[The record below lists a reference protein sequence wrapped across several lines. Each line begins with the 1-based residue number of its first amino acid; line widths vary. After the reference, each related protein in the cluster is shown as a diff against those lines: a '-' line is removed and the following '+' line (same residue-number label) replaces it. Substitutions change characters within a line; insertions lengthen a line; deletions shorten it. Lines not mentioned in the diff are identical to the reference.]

1 MISSLRWS
9 IYPYISE
16 LVVAIQYKFCL
27 PVLNLVCIL
36 TGKAF
41 GPVVVYRKHVHFR
54 KCALSGADLSF
65 CRLPPNPR
73 AWGPCYRDHGC
84 QIAAIV
90 IVREVL
96 QKVRLRTKNTAIL
109 KCFVKRET
117 SQHITEW
124 KDGNAASNAE
134 QLRVAVCQGSFV
146 ILSEFNLKRQR
157 TATETL
163 FIQLKIRTWGDTGC
177 TKDRSTKV

>member
-1 MISSLRWS
+1 MAEDKRKPPDNAAAQFFYLVISYW
-9 IYPYISE
+9 
-16 LVVAIQYKFCL
+16 
-27 PVLNLVCIL
+27 
-36 TGKAF
+36 
-41 GPVVVYRKHVHFR
+41 

-73 AWGPCYRDHGC
+73 DCFRKRTLFAEQNQLIPQAALGPCYRDHGC

-90 IVREVL
+90 IFREVL
-96 QKVRLRTKNTAIL
+96 QKVHLRTKNTATL

-146 ILSEFNLKRQR
+146 ILSAFNLKRQR
-157 TATETL
+157 TATKHCL
-163 FIQLKIRTWGDTGC
+163 FN
-177 TKDRSTKV
+177 

>member
-1 MISSLRWS
+1 LFAEQNQLI
-9 IYPYISE
+9 PH
-16 LVVAIQYKFCL
+16 A
-27 PVLNLVCIL
+27 
-36 TGKAF
+36 
-41 GPVVVYRKHVHFR
+41 
-54 KCALSGADLSF
+54 
-65 CRLPPNPR
+65 

-90 IVREVL
+90 FFREVL

-134 QLRVAVCQGSFV
+134 QLRVTVCQGRYEQGAIHV
-146 ILSEFNLKRQR
+146 AQRIVALK
-157 TATETL
+157 L
-163 FIQLKIRTWGDTGC
+163 DHNIRTNNTSSAPTSSLRHSDLTQLYPSS
-177 TKDRSTKV
+177 DNIIMI